1 MWLNVVPLLQSV
13 AKQKLTDLCFEL
25 FRACPT
31 KVLPFTMKLNEAITQ
46 NKIKI
51 SLFSFLKTL
60 PISKNMLFL
69 LQTQT
74 KVTFKSHPKTSVLF
88 CNHISWCRKWSEKP
102 FPCNCSSL
110 FSILGI
116 DPKCDHISILG
127 HSTSSI
133 YDAVLHSNLNNV
145 CSPNIKSFPE
155 EFLTSFT
162 CFYDHV
168 FNFCKIFKEPIFF
181 LPFPSPLLISKT
193 KDLTV

>member
-1 MWLNVVPLLQSV
+1 MLL
-13 AKQKLTDLCFEL
+13 
-25 FRACPT
+25 
-31 KVLPFTMKLNEAITQ
+31 
-46 NKIKI
+46 
-51 SLFSFLKTL
+51 
-60 PISKNMLFL
+60 L

-168 FNFCKIFKEPIFF
+168 FNFCKTFKEPISF
-181 LPFPSPLLISKT
+181 LPFPSPSTYFQNKGFNCLNEILNSFAPQRSYGKLFMILILSHKISRIPPTYPHVLKT
-193 KDLTV
+193 